1 MTYILTS
8 QIKEESWSVLQ
19 KITLLYYLRIA
30 LYHHIVIFLGQ
41 CIDTFKF
48 YIIPSLLLIKE
59 NLNAKNHYSF
69 EP

>member
-30 LYHHIVIFLGQ
+30 LYHRIVIFLV
-41 CIDTFKF
+41 DTFKF
-48 YIIPSLLLIKE
+48 CIIPSLLLIKE